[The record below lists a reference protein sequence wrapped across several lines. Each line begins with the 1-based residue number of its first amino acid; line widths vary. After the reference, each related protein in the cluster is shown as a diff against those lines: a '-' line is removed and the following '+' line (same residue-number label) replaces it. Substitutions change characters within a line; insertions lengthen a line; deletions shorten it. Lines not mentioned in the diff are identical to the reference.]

1 MQGYTVFNLE
11 QVDGAKL
18 PKRFD
23 VTLSANERIARAE
36 SFFASVGVPVRDGGN
51 RAYYRPDTDAVYMP
65 DFGQFPEASRYY
77 SVLAHETT
85 HWTSHAS
92 RCNRELGKRFGDDC
106 YAVEELIA
114 ELGSAYT
121 MAALELELTPRADHA
136 AYIDSWLKVLKSDKR
151 AIFTAASQAQRAANW
166 LNERSGYS
174 TEVAA

>member
-1 MQGYTVFNLE
+1 MFCKGYTVFNLE

-36 SFFASVGVPVRDGGN
+36 SFFTSVGVPVRDGGN
-51 RAYYRPDTDAVYMP
+51 RAYYRPDTDSVYMP
-65 DFGQFPEASRYY
+65 EFGQFPEASQFY

-92 RCNRELGKRFGDDC
+92 RCNRELGKRFGDDQ
-106 YAVEELIA
+106 YAMEELIG

-121 MAALELELTPRADHA
+121 MAALQLELAPRADHA
-136 AYIDSWLKVLKSDKR
+136 AYIDSWLKVLNADS
-151 AIFTAASQAQRAANW
+151 ANQQGTP
-166 LNERSGYS
+166 NYD
-174 TEVAA
+174 